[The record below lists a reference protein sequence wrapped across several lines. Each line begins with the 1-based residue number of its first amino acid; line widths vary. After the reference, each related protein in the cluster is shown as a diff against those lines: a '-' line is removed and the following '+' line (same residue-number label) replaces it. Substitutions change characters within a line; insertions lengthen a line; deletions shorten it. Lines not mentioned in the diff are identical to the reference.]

1 MRRKN
6 LPSGISSLSF
16 GLLIAVIALA
26 SSHCS
31 QLSGNTA
38 IGIDRNV
45 SEVKSID
52 PADTSFADLAGLQ
65 RAIGNA
71 RVVLLGEQTHG
82 EGGTFLA
89 KTRLI
94 KFLHQQMG
102 FDVLAFESGFYD
114 CTKIWENTRNGG
126 EFANEIKGSLFF
138 MYANSKQMQPLFS
151 YIQSEANSG
160 NPLTVT
166 GFESQHS
173 GAKAIA
179 QLFTD
184 FEKFLKTFHAASVDA
199 SWESFTKTAVATF
212 RSREYR
218 PSADEQQQFFTKL
231 VALKKLLAPHEKE
244 TATDLLQSA
253 GFWYRVIASIESQT
267 TRYWQLVKGNEL
279 SVRDKQMAENLIWL
293 AERVYAGKKI
303 IVWAHNVHIA
313 KQTSTLSFPVAVPEE
328 AGLFF
333 KTLEPMGQT
342 VRNYFKDQAY
352 AIGFTSSEGQF
363 QDYTNGK
370 TMDVPQLIPGS
381 MEERLHNTQY
391 PVAFADL
398 RHAGAQWKKPQLAY
412 FLDFQTMKGNW
423 SEVFDGMF
431 FIRKNFPVDR

>member
-1 MRRKN
+1 MRIIQSF
-6 LPSGISSLSF
+6 SGISSWMFS
-16 GLLIAVIALA
+16 LLISTMALTF
-26 SSHCS
+26 SQCN

-38 IGIDRNV
+38 IDIDRNV
-45 SEVKSID
+45 SQVKSID

-94 KFLHQQMG
+94 RFLHQQMG

-114 CTKIWENTRNGG
+114 CTRIWENTRNGG
-126 EFANEIKGSLFF
+126 AFANEIKGSLFY

-151 YIQSEANSG
+151 YIQAG
-160 NPLTVT
+160 VKGPNPLTVT

-173 GAKAIA
+173 GAKAIGE
-179 QLFTD
+179 LFTD
-184 FEKFLKTFHAASVDA
+184 FEHFLKTFHAASIDA
-199 SWESFTKTAVATF
+199 SWELFKKASIATF
-212 RSREYR
+212 KSREYR
-218 PSADEQQQFFTKL
+218 PSAEEQKQFFDKL
-231 VALKKLLAPHEKE
+231 AALKKLLAPHEKE
-244 TATDLLQSA
+244 TVTDQLQSA

-293 AERVYAGKKI
+293 AERVYPGKKI
-303 IVWAHNVHIA
+303 IVWAHNVHIS
-313 KQTSTLSFPVAVPEE
+313 KQTAALSFPVVVPEE
-328 AGLFF
+328 ASQFF

-342 VRNYFKDQAY
+342 VRTYFKEQAY

-370 TMDVPQLIPGS
+370 ILDIPQPIPGS
-381 MEERLHNTQY
+381 IEERLHNTQY

-398 RHAGAQWKKPQLAY
+398 RKSGGWWKKPNPAF
-412 FLDFQTMKGNW
+412 FLDFQVMKGNW
-423 SEVFDGMF
+423 GEVFDGMF
-431 FIRKNFPVDR
+431 FIRKNFPADR